1 MNLCVYGFVFV
12 INMKTP
18 SLRSLEDD
26 DHDHNNLDVAYLYIF
41 TFIYRYGSL
50 AGLDK
55 TEVRMNCLLE
65 NCEYSRL
72 SRYETTT
79 G

>member
-1 MNLCVYGFVFV
+1 
-12 INMKTP
+12 MKTP

-26 DHDHNNLDVAYLYIF
+26 DHDHNNLDVAYLYIY
-41 TFIYRYGSL
+41 IYMYLYRYGSL
-50 AGLDK
+50 AGLGK
-55 TEVRMNCLLE
+55 TEVRMICLLE

-72 SRYETTT
+72 SRHETTT